1 MSVILPRRFV
11 DQCSLNG
18 FALNQSRTNLSNN
31 LVSISW
37 NPDGEF
43 LYSSL
48 KIGRTLLMLVDQ
60 VGGVNWDISADR
72 ASPINF
78 RYGFIP
84 EIGSGGNCWSGIV
97 TKAPDLTDGGQ
108 LLLALS
114 SGTGVTKIAQ
124 YTLPFPWEV
133 RQGLNNPDISQGPPY
148 YPTYTPALVGQLDL
162 NVWNGSQGVNDLQM
176 SPDGTR
182 LMAISSNIANTATL
196 NQWDLTTDYDPYISL
211 KDIAVSGAEYTRVDI
226 LGYTWTSL
234 HISRDGRC
242 LYLATSGEIA
252 LFKMVQP
259 WELSSLITTPVNT
272 FDVSA
277 QVSAIGS
284 IFINDNATELYVL
297 GLNNGDLYRYS
308 KK

>member
-18 FALNQSRTNLSNN
+18 FVFNESKTN
-31 LVSISW
+31 ISTRAMSVEW
-37 NPDGEF
+37 SPDGQF
-43 LYSSL
+43 MYISI
-48 KIGRTLLMLVDQ
+48 KIDRGALMLLDVSNPT
-60 VGGVNWDISADR
+60 NWGLANLTT
-72 ASPINF
+72 PINY
-78 RYGFIP
+78 RYQFIQ
-84 EIGSGGNCWSGIV
+84 EIGSGGNCWSALV
-97 TKAPDLTDGGQ
+97 TPAPDIGGGVIDGGQ

-124 YTLPFPWEV
+124 YTLPFPWEI
-133 RQGLNNPDISQGPPY
+133 RQGNHAGNPFSAPY
-148 YPTYTPALVGQLDL
+148 YPTYEPVPVGELDL
-162 NVWNGSQGVNDLQM
+162 NPFNGSQGVNDLQM

-182 LMAISSNIANTATL
+182 LMAISSNIANTASL
-196 NQWDLTTDYDPYISL
+196 NQWNLTTPYDILGTLAYQP
-211 KDIAVSGAEYTRVDI
+211 RVDI

-242 LYLATSGEIA
+242 LYLAKSGEIA

-259 WELSSLITTPVNT
+259 WDLSSLITTPVNT

-277 QVSAIGS
+277 QVSTIAS
-284 IFINDNATELYVL
+284 IFINNNATELYVL
-297 GLNNGDLYRYS
+297 GLDNGDLYRYS